1 MKNTRLCPKCQ
12 SSDIIRIR
20 GKEEAYGAGNYVR
33 TGFIATAGVHRY
45 VCLTCG
51 FTEEWIDRE
60 DLDRIRKKY
69 KDEKK

>member
-12 SSDIIRIR
+12 SSDIIRVD
-20 GKEEAYGAGNYVR
+20 GKQEAYGTGNYVR
-33 TGFIATAGVHRY
+33 TGFIASVGVHRY

-51 FTEEWIDRE
+51 FTEEWLDRE
-60 DLDRIRKKY
+60 DLDRVRKKY